1 MKEFEEFW
9 EKNYAKDFGDCE
21 PYYGIASHAFEA
33 GQKNCDC
40 VHTDNSA
47 VIERLQNENK
57 QLKKQYEF
65 LSNQIC
71 NKECVEVWG
80 ESDKLKEQI
89 EKMKCCYNCKYFDRD
104 FSTCNLKDEDV
115 IDCQCCSQWEME
127 Q

>member
-1 MKEFEEFW
+1 MTFEEFW

-47 VIERLQNENK
+47 VIERLQNENE

-89 EKMKCCYNCKYFDRD
+89 EKMKCCGNCQTVCDVNGGCYLNKDGR
-104 FSTCNLKDEDV
+104 CNPKDKK
-115 IDCQCCSQWEME
+115 QWVMN